1 MNTSAVNNTGLGK
14 EKGHKKAK
22 KSPLISK
29 KRDTS
34 HSPPVKEGRKEKKEK
49 AVGRNI
55 EAP

>member
-1 MNTSAVNNTGLGK
+1 LNTSAVNNTGLGK